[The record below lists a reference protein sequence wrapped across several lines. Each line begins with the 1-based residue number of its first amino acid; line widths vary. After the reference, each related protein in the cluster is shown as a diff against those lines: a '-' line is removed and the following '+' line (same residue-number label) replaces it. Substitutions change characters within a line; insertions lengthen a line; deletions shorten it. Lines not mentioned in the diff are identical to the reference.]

1 MLVIEALRRPGLGP
15 VSLTIARGECVA
27 LAGPSGAGKTL
38 LLRAIADLDPAE
50 GRVTWDGTERTAMPA
65 PHWRRLVGFVPAEP
79 GWWADTVAEHFAD
92 WAGAAPL
99 ARRLL
104 LPEDIGQATVARLS
118 TGERQRLA
126 LIRALLEAP
135 RVLLLDEPTAALD
148 AASRDRVEEMLAER
162 RREGLALLWVTHDPA
177 QAARV
182 AMRTLTI
189 TAGTVTEDKVA

>member
-1 MLVIEALRRPGLGP
+1 MLVVESLTRPGLGP

-50 GRVTWDGTERTAMPA
+50 GRVSWGGADRTAMSA
-65 PHWRRLVGFVPAEP
+65 PHWRRLVGYVPAEP
-79 GWWADTVAEHFAD
+79 GWWADTVAEHVAD

-104 LPEDIGQATVARLS
+104 LPEGIGQAAVARLS

-126 LIRALLEAP
+126 LIRALRESPQA
-135 RVLLLDEPTAALD
+135 LLLDEPTSALD
-148 AASRDRVEEMLAER
+148 AASRDRVEEILAER
-162 RREGLALLWVTHDPA
+162 CREGLALLWVTHDSA

-182 AMRTLTI
+182 ATRTLTI
-189 TAGTVTEDKVA
+189 AAGRTA